1 VNVRILPLAS
11 NDLIDGYWFY
21 EERENGLGDYF
32 LSTLESEI
40 DSLSDQAGIHLKVL
54 DFYFVKH
61 SSRFPYSIYYFVSRD
76 TVMVEAVIDQRRD
89 PEWISERL
97 N

>member
-1 VNVRILPLAS
+1 MNVRILPLAR
-11 NDLIDGYWFY
+11 NDLSEGYWFY
-21 EERENGLGDYF
+21 EERAAGLGDYF
-32 LSTLESEI
+32 LSTLEEEI
-40 DSLSDQAGIHLKVL
+40 DDLAYQAGIHFKVL

-61 SSRFPYSIYYFVSRD
+61 SGRFPYSIYYYVFGD
-76 TVMVEAVIDQRRD
+76 TVMVDAVIDQRRN